1 MKPNVN
7 RSIGVIHIVTGK
19 DAGIDPVALGPGE
32 AVDYVLKHGA
42 TQLFKYKSA
51 DQVLKIVDSSTGADL
66 SADLG
71 VEVHNNRLTLTIKPT
86 ATKAWTG
93 KATFCFDALDDEPV
107 AAGGLDPT
115 IINKGGGG

>member
-1 MKPNVN
+1 MKPNEIRNV
-7 RSIGVIHIVTGK
+7 GVIHIVTGK
-19 DAGIDPVALGPGE
+19 DNGIAPVTLEPGD

-42 TQLFKYKSA
+42 NQLFRFKDA
-51 DQVLKIVDSSTGADL
+51 DQVLKIVDSTTGADL
-66 SADLG
+66 SGDLG
-71 VEVHNNRLTLTIKPT
+71 ITVRNNRLTLTIKPT

-93 KATFCFDALDDEPV
+93 KATFDFDALDDEPV